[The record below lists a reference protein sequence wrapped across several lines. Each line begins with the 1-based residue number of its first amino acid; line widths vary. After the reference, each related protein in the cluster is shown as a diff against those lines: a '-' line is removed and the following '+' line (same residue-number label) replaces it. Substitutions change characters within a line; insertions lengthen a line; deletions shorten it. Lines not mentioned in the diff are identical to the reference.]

1 MPRYS
6 IIKMRDDMYYVFSE
20 GEILFKT
27 FSEKAAIA
35 KVHQL
40 EYFDLLKESMTPY

>member
-6 IIKMRDDMYYVFSE
+6 IIKMRDDMYYIFSE

-35 KVHQL
+35 KVNQL
-40 EYFDLLKESMTPY
+40 EYFDFLKETMTPY